1 MRIFEVDNGKFVN
14 MDNVFKFELMNK
26 KDSKTLFWRFLSNA
40 DNSVDGKEFNDS
52 FEAITWLNMTLAR
65 AEGAGEIITL

>member
-1 MRIFEVDNGKFVN
+1 MRIFEVDSGKFVN
-14 MDNVFKFELMNK
+14 MDNVFSFVLMNK
-26 KDSKTLFWRFLSNA
+26 KDSKNLFWRFLSNVE
-40 DNSVDGKEFNDS
+40 NSVDSKEFDDP